1 MSKEIFYANARGGK
15 LRHAD
20 PNFNFKEW
28 FGDIILARTLADFYE
43 YEADCSKEWY
53 QSVLRGLDDEETQ
66 YIDIDEI
73 EDYDESENYE
83 WHHDARIMPRSEW
96 FELCEEE
103 LLKSQSKRD
112 GNNYASAGFEEL
124 TNAEQF
130 RDSVEWTVLCTLG
143 STYGKDVKNRYV
155 RYKKLKEENE
165 RLQKEVRKQSNIIGV
180 INDLVYDDGSY
191 NLTWDKFNEI
201 MGMIE

>member
-1 MSKEIFYANARGGK
+1 MSKEIFYADTRMGR

-28 FGDIILARTLADFYE
+28 FGNIILARTLADFYE

-53 QSVLRGLDDEETQ
+53 QSVLRELDDEETQ

-83 WHHDARIMPRSEW
+83 WHDDARIMPRSEW

-112 GNNYASAGFEEL
+112 GANYASASFEEM
-124 TNAEQF
+124 TNAEDF
-130 RDSVEWTVLCTLG
+130 RRSVEWTVLCTLG
-143 STYGKDVKNRYV
+143 NTYGEDVRNKYV
-155 RYKKLKEENE
+155 RYNKLKEENE
-165 RLQKEVRKQSNIIGV
+165 DLKLRIEALEYVIGRMDV
-180 INDLVYDDGSY
+180 QG
-191 NLTWDKFNEI
+191 E
-201 MGMIE
+201 EE